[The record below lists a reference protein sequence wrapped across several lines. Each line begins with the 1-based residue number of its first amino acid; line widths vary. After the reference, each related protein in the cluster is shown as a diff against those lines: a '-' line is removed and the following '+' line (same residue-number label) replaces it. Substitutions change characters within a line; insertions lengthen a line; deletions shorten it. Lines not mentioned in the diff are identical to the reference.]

1 MSNIF
6 YVSKFTGERQTNT
19 LVSLKRRVTVPLSE
33 DSIYSFLMKRRLFLE
48 NYKAQFSSAIK
59 KGILVRATEDNIE
72 KYGVNI
78 PGSYDLDYLKDYFI
92 DTTKVNGDDG
102 FIVSSEPFFPELG
115 VELSE
120 KDYATVKTLSCNP
133 FELQVITALL
143 GRTTFQIA
151 VFVKGS
157 FPTNGLYTLS

>member
-6 YVSKFTGERQTNT
+6 YVSKFIGERQTNT

-33 DSIYSFLMKRRLFLE
+33 DSIYRFLMKRSVFLE
-48 NYKAQFSSAIK
+48 NYNTQFLSAVK
-59 KGILVRATEDNIE
+59 KGILVRATEENIE
-72 KYGVNI
+72 KYGVVI
-78 PGSYDLDYLKDYFI
+78 PENHDIDSLKNYFI
-92 DTTKVNGDDG
+92 DTTKVNGDAG

-120 KDYATVKTLSCNP
+120 KDYATIKALSCSP

-143 GRTTFQIA
+143 GRTKFQIA